1 MKGDFV
7 VLANVFYNLR
17 MFIREASC
25 SPAISGTLRPEV
37 EKIRAELEASNA
49 KEQEARSGPEAPAST
64 PAGLRPRR
72 KGPLPHHPGLSIA
85 AAVR

>member
-1 MKGDFV
+1 VKGDFV

-49 KEQEARSGPEAPAST
+49 KE
-64 PAGLRPRR
+64 
-72 KGPLPHHPGLSIA
+72 
-85 AAVR
+85 